1 MILGWMRSVGSSRVS
16 RFGPGREHARNGDP
30 LLQGRL
36 FSYQDRQLSRL
47 GGPNF
52 HQLAINAP
60 KCPFANQ
67 QRDGH
72 MQMQVPEGRVAYE
85 PSSLA
90 PDSARENPKLGFRS
104 FAAEPVGAKGRICAE
119 SFADHYSQQR
129 QFFRS
134 QTAVEQVHI
143 ASSLVFELPKVET
156 VYVREAMVGHRLRID
171 ESLGQRVADGLGRDT
186 LPSPAVSAR
195 LARAADHRQDERHAG
210 GPRCRDP
217 RQRRFRRGLG
227 GSAAQALPSTQ
238 ARTSR
243 SSPRRS
249 AAPRCPMAHC

>member
-1 MILGWMRSVGSSRVS
+1 M
-16 RFGPGREHARNGDP
+16 
-30 LLQGRL
+30 
-36 FSYQDRQLSRL
+36 YQDTNLSRL

-72 MQMQVPEGRVAYE
+72 VQMQVPEGRVAYQ

-104 FAAEPVGAKGRICAE
+104 FAAEEAGAKGRIRAE

-129 QFFRS
+129 QFCRS
-134 QTAVEQVHI
+134 QTAVEQANI
-143 ASSLVFELPKVET
+143 ASSLVFELSKVET
-156 VYVREAMVGHRLRID
+156 VYIREAMVGHRLRID

-186 LPSPAVSAR
+186 LP
-195 LARAADHRQDERHAG
+195 
-210 GPRCRDP
+210 
-217 RQRRFRRGLG
+217 
-227 GSAAQALPSTQ
+227 
-238 ARTSR
+238 
-243 SSPRRS
+243 
-249 AAPRCPMAHC
+249 